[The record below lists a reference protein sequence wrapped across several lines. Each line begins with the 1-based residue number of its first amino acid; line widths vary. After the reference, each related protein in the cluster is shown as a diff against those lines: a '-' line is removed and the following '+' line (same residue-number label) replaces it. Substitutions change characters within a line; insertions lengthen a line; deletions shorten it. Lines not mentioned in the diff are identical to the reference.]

1 VDTWDWKLN
10 PTFEGVL
17 MALERLGCG
26 FLVEDRDSRIHYAN
40 RRILELTGYEAAELD
55 GQPVSMLVPE
65 ELRDSLSVEQEK
77 TRHGDSRTR
86 LSGLRRK
93 DGRVIPVAVSPQLL
107 EDTPRGDPV
116 VISVVIDLGEVHAAR
131 PMGAGAG
138 SLTSE
143 LAHVASRLQSLAF
156 AASLSDRAGIPID
169 SPALAELSTRE
180 KQILS
185 LLMQNLRGP
194 AIAERLYI
202 SQSTVRNHLKA
213 IYRKVGVSSQ
223 SELIEWVASLSAAP

>member
-1 VDTWDWKLN
+1 MDTWDWKLN

-17 MALERLGCG
+17 LALERLGCG
-26 FLVEDRDSRIHYAN
+26 FLVEDGEGRIRYAN
-40 RRILELTGYEAAELD
+40 RRILELTGYEASELD

-65 ELRDSLSVEQEK
+65 ELRESLSVEQVK
-77 TRHGDSRTR
+77 MRRGDSRTR

-93 DGRVIPVAVSPQLL
+93 DGRAIPVAVAPQLL
-107 EDTPRGDPV
+107 EDTPKGEPA
-116 VISVVIDLGEVHAAR
+116 VISVVIDLGEIHAAR

-156 AASLSDRAGIPID
+156 AASLSDRAGFPID
-169 SPALAELSTRE
+169 SPALAELSARE
-180 KQILS
+180 KQILA